1 MTHFTSSDDVNS
13 KHTTEQIKKFDA
25 CISGLPKPFQI
36 IPQSVCNSSG
46 LFRTD
51 AYRAQVRP
59 GIALYGA
66 NPTPETTNPMSSVV
80 SLDTQILQ
88 ILSAQKGET
97 VGYNQTETL
106 TKDTT
111 LATVGLGY
119 ADGFFRTGS
128 SRAKFYWH
136 GQPCKIMGR
145 VSMDTIIVDIGN
157 LTDCPLPTQGDWLEV
172 IGQTQSVDQLSC
184 DLGTIS
190 YEILTSL
197 SRRAEKIVKI

>member
-1 MTHFTSSDDVNS
+1 
-13 KHTTEQIKKFDA
+13 
-25 CISGLPKPFQI
+25 
-36 IPQSVCNSSG
+36 
-46 LFRTD
+46 
-51 AYRAQVRP
+51 
-59 GIALYGA
+59 
-66 NPTPETTNPMSSVV
+66 MSPVI

-88 ILSAQKGET
+88 IRSAQKGET

-106 TKDTT
+106 TRDTT

-128 SRAKFYWH
+128 SKAKFYWH

-157 LTDCPLPTQGDWLEV
+157 LTNCPTPTQGDWLEV
-172 IGQTQSVDQLSC
+172 IGKSQSVDLLAT

-197 SRRAEKIVKI
+197 SLRAEKIVKI